1 MMLLIEGLMEPLRGW
16 VKAFKPTNLHDA
28 IWKTRDLGLVA
39 KTRFTPRPPNQGGRD
54 QRPPINQGERDP
66 RGFD

>member
-1 MMLLIEGLMEPLRGW
+1 MMLFTKGLMEPLRGW

-28 IWKTRDLGLVA
+28 IWKTRDLGLTT

-54 QRPPINQGERDP
+54 QRPPMNPGGRDP